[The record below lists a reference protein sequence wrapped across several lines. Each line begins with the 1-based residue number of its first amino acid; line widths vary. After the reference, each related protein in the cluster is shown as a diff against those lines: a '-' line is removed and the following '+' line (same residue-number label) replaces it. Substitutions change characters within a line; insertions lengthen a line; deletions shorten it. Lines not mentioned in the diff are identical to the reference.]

1 MTALVATTLQAFQR
15 LAFAVTGTGLT
26 GSGGCH
32 NQAQNTAQEDT
43 PLAVVCDSDE
53 VCSCL
58 LVNHIVYKHVKDRCL
73 HCAHQ

>member
-15 LAFAVTGTGLT
+15 LAFAAFWPFDLTGTGLT

-43 PLAVVCDSDE
+43 PLAVVCDSGDII
-53 VCSCL
+53 
-58 LVNHIVYKHVKDRCL
+58 HK
-73 HCAHQ
+73 